1 MTLVLYKA
9 KLTFGDMWYDEES
22 KNLQRSSEHIKHNV
36 DDSIFKIFKAKFQWI
51 SYTCN
56 ELRKILFDKIVFF
69 KSN

>member
-1 MTLVLYKA
+1 MTLDLYKA
-9 KLTFGDMWYDEES
+9 KLTFGEMWYDEES
-22 KNLQRSSEHIKHNV
+22 KNLQRSSEQIKYNV
-36 DDSIFKIFKAKFQWI
+36 DDSIFMIFKAKFQWI